1 MKRKE
6 MINELTALLRCS
18 DNINVPNDSYLNEEG
33 LAKEILAFIEEE
45 GMLPPNR
52 PIIVPKME
60 PFEMIELDGV
70 LIGTAPIVASVEN
83 SNTWEP
89 EDNGLKK

>member
-1 MKRKE
+1 MKRDE
-6 MINELTALLRCS
+6 MLFGLSETIRYSVHAH
-18 DNINVPNDSYLNEEG
+18 INVSPIR
-33 LAKEILAFIEEE
+33 LADEILIYLENR

-52 PIIVPKME
+52 PIVVPKME